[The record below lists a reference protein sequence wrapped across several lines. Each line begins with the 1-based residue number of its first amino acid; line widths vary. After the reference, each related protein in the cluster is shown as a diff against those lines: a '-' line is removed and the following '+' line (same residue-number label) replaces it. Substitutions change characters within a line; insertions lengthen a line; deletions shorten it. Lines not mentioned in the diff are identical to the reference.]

1 LYFDLYI
8 LKKFAVTV
16 PPLKGEG
23 GAWLRLVLSPRALNY
38 YYLAL
43 SVYADISLGADDRDF
58 RVVSTTVYFELAFS
72 VFLTMA

>member
-43 SVYADISLGADDRDF
+43 RVYADSSSRAGERVF
-58 RVVSTTVYFELAFS
+58 RVVIYVC
-72 VFLTMA
+72 